1 MHSQLR
7 PFVQLLLAA
16 SLTLSIGSAQEELPV
31 FRGGTTLVEFT
42 VIALDGKGNPIT
54 DLKPDEIQIRE
65 KGHDRDLAFFRFEGG
80 EQEEASIQ
88 LPAGAFTN
96 RPELSPGPPRN
107 VTAILLDSLNTL
119 PEDQIYARAEVM
131 RFMRELA
138 PDTRVAIYS
147 LGRELQVLHDF
158 TDDPASLRE
167 SIARVDTRLEMQR
180 TDDVETMAVDA
191 QAFIDSLPLNVQ
203 ASFIP
208 AQTALIELA
217 QMANQQSSERR
228 TRQTLSAI
236 ETLGDHLAGIPGR
249 KSLVWISG
257 GIQMLSVTGQMGNG
271 PRGGIKSYEDWMRA
285 TGQKLATQGV
295 ALYAVDARGNHGSS
309 TSGGYEAKRVRTMTR
324 DRGRPGIFEEQIQAS
339 NLSND
344 PLPAMEKIA
353 EITGGRAIFHTNDMT
368 RGITAV
374 AADVKGT
381 YSIGFYAADEPDG
394 KWRPIDVKV
403 SRDGVKLRYS
413 QGYLAEAQAKSAR
426 PWTDQDW
433 NTAITSPV
441 SATSLAID
449 ARGALSPRADA
460 QEVSLTVQFAPEGL
474 HFQAAKDNRRLAFA
488 ELAFVDKA
496 ANGAFSV
503 KLQQLQLPYNA
514 EHPEE
519 PFQVHYS
526 WELAPGTETV
536 RVIVHDQLTG
546 QFGTLDLPV
555 AQLPRQQSK

>member
-1 MHSQLR
+1 MSSQIR
-7 PFVQLLLAA
+7 LLLAA
-16 SLTLSIGSAQEELPV
+16 SLLLSTANAQEEPLV

-54 DLKPDEIQIRE
+54 DLKPDEIAIRE
-65 KGHDRDLAFFRFEGG
+65 KGRDRELAFFRFEGG
-80 EQEEASIQ
+80 EQEETSVQ
-88 LPAGAFTN
+88 LPPGAFTN

-119 PEDQIYARAEVM
+119 PEDQIYARAQVM

-138 PDTRVAIYS
+138 PDTRVALYM
-147 LGRELQVLHDF
+147 LGRNLQVLHDF

-167 SIARVDTRLEMQR
+167 SIAEADTRLQMQMQ
-180 TDDVETMAVDA
+180 DDVETMAVDA
-191 QAFIDSLPLNVQ
+191 QAFIDSLPVDIQ
-203 ASFIP
+203 ASVIP
-208 AQTALIELA
+208 SQTALFELA

-228 TRQTLSAI
+228 TRQTLASL

-257 GIQMLSVTGQMGNG
+257 GIQMLSITGQMGNG

-339 NLSND
+339 QISND

-353 EITGGRAIFHTNDMT
+353 AVTGGRAIFHTNDMT

-374 AADVKGT
+374 ASDVKGT
-381 YSIGFYAADEPDG
+381 YSLGFYSVDPDG

-413 QGYLAEAQAKSAR
+413 QGYLAEAPAKTAQ
-426 PWTDQDW
+426 PWTDEDW
-433 NTAITSPV
+433 NRAIISPV
-441 SATSLAID
+441 SATSLTID
-449 ARGALSPRADA
+449 ARAALAPGGDA
-460 QEVSLTVQFAPEGL
+460 QQISLTVQFAPRGL
-474 HFQAAKDNRRLAFA
+474 HFQEAENDLRLAFV

-496 ANGAFSV
+496 VNGAFTIQ
-503 KLQQLQLPYNA
+503 LQQLRLPYNA
-514 EHPEE
+514 ERPAE
-519 PFQVHYS
+519 PFQVHHS
-526 WELAPGTETV
+526 WALAPGTDAV

-546 QFGTLDLPV
+546 QFGTLDLRT
-555 AQLPRQQSK
+555 AQLPRQTAQ

>member
-1 MHSQLR
+1 MIRSLR
-7 PFVQLLLAA
+7 PFARLLLVA
-16 SLTLSIGSAQEELPV
+16 SLTLSIGSAQEEPLV

-54 DLKPDEIQIRE
+54 DLKPDEIAVRE
-65 KGHDRDLAFFRFEGG
+65 KGRDRDLAVFRFEGG

-107 VTAILLDSLNTL
+107 VTAILLDSLNTA
-119 PEDQIYARAEVM
+119 PEDQVYARAQVM

-138 PDTRVAIYS
+138 PDTRIALYF
-147 LGRELQVLHDF
+147 LGRNLQVLHDF
-158 TDDPASLRE
+158 TDDPAALRD
-167 SIARVDTRLEMQR
+167 SVAKADTRLQMQMH
-180 TDDVETMAVDA
+180 DDVETMAVDA
-191 QAFIDSLPLNVQ
+191 QAFIDSLPADIQ
-203 ASFIP
+203 ASVIP
-208 AQTALIELA
+208 SQTALIELS

-228 TRQTLSAI
+228 TRQTLAAM

-309 TSGGYEAKRVRTMTR
+309 SSQGYEATRVRTMTR

-353 EITGGRAIFHTNDMT
+353 AITGGRAIFHTNDVT

-374 AADVKGT
+374 ASDVKGT
-381 YSIGFYAADEPDG
+381 YSLGFYAVDDPDG

-403 SRDGVKLRYS
+403 ARDGVKLRYS
-413 QGYLAEAQAKSAR
+413 QGYIAEAPAKTAR

-433 NTAITSPV
+433 STAITSPV

-449 ARGALSPRADA
+449 ARAALSPRANA
-460 QEVSLTVQFAPEGL
+460 QEVSLTVQFAPQGL
-474 HFQAAKDNRRLAFA
+474 HFQAAKDNRHLAFV
-488 ELAFVDKA
+488 EFAFVDKA
-496 ANGAFSV
+496 ANGAFSM
-503 KLQQLQLPYNA
+503 KLQQLQLPFNA
-514 EHPEE
+514 ERPDE
-519 PFQVHYS
+519 PYQAHHS

-546 QFGTLDLPV
+546 QFGTLDLP
-555 AQLPRQQSK
+555 ASQLPRQAAK

>member
-1 MHSQLR
+1 M
-7 PFVQLLLAA
+7 
-16 SLTLSIGSAQEELPV
+16 LSGAYAQEEPLV
-31 FRGGTTLVEFT
+31 FRGGATLVEFT

-54 DLKPDEIQIRE
+54 DLKPEEIAIRE
-65 KGHDRDLAFFRFEGG
+65 KGRDRDLAFFRFEGG
-80 EQEEASIQ
+80 EQEEASVQ

-119 PEDQIYARAEVM
+119 PEDQIYARAQVM

-138 PDTRVAIYS
+138 PDTRIALFF
-147 LGRELQVLHDF
+147 LGRNLQVLHDF
-158 TDDPASLRE
+158 TDDPAALRD
-167 SIARVDTRLEMQR
+167 SIAKAETRLQMQMH
-180 TDDVETMAVDA
+180 DDVETMAVDA
-191 QAFIDSLPLNVQ
+191 QAFIDSLPPDIQ
-203 ASFIP
+203 ASVIP
-208 AQTALIELA
+208 SQTALIELA
-217 QMANQQSSERR
+217 QMANQLTSERR
-228 TRQTLSAI
+228 TRQTLAAM

-309 TSGGYEAKRVRTMTR
+309 TSGAYEAKRVRTMTR

-339 NLSND
+339 NLSSD

-353 EITGGRAIFHTNDMT
+353 DITGGRAIFHTNDMT
-368 RGITAV
+368 RGIAAV
-374 AADVKGT
+374 ASDVKGT
-381 YSIGFYAADEPDG
+381 YSLGFYAVDEPDG
-394 KWRPIDVKV
+394 KWRPLDVKV

-413 QGYLAEAQAKSAR
+413 RGYLAEAPAKTAR
-426 PWTDQDW
+426 PWTEQEW
-433 NTAITSPV
+433 NTAISSPV
-441 SATSLAID
+441 SATSLTID
-449 ARGALSPRADA
+449 ARAALGPGADA
-460 QEVSLTVQFAPEGL
+460 QRISVTVQFAPQGL
-474 HFQAAKDNRRLAFA
+474 HFQAGKDDRRLAFA

-496 ANGAFSV
+496 ADGAFSM

-514 EHPEE
+514 EHPDE
-519 PFQVHYS
+519 PFQVHHS
-526 WELAPGTETV
+526 WELSPGTETV
-536 RVIVHDQLTG
+536 RVIVHDQSTG

-555 AQLPRQQSK
+555 ATLPRQQSQ

>member
-1 MHSQLR
+1 MTSQIR
-7 PFVQLLLAA
+7 LLLAV
-16 SLTLSIGSAQEELPV
+16 SLLLSGANAQEEPLV

-42 VIALDGKGNPIT
+42 VIALDGEGDPVT
-54 DLKPDEIQIRE
+54 DLSPQELSVRE
-65 KGHDRDLAFFRFEGG
+65 KGRPRELAFFRFEGG
-80 EQEEASIQ
+80 EQEETPVQ
-88 LPAGAFTN
+88 LPAGSFTN

-107 VTAILLDSLNTL
+107 VTAILLDSLNTQ
-119 PEDQIYARAEVM
+119 PEDQIYARAQVM

-138 PDTRVAIYS
+138 PDTRVALYL
-147 LGRELQVLHDF
+147 LGRDLQVLHDF
-158 TDDPASLRE
+158 TDDPASLRD
-167 SIARVDTRLEMQR
+167 SIAKADTRLQMQMH
-180 TDDVETMAVDA
+180 DDVETMAIDA
-191 QAFIDSLPLNVQ
+191 QAFIDSLPADIQ
-203 ASFIP
+203 ASVIP
-208 AQTALIELA
+208 SQTALIELA

-228 TRQTLSAI
+228 TRQTLASL

-257 GIQMLSVTGQMGNG
+257 GIQMLSITGQMGNG

-324 DRGRPGIFEEQIQAS
+324 DRGRPGIFEEQMQAS
-339 NLSND
+339 AISND

-353 EITGGRAIFHTNDMT
+353 GITGGRAIFHTNDMT

-374 AADVKGT
+374 ASDVKGT
-381 YSIGFYAADEPDG
+381 YSLGFYTVDDPDG

-413 QGYLAEAQAKSAR
+413 QGYLAAAPTKTAR

-441 SATSLAID
+441 SATTLAID
-449 ARGALSPRADA
+449 ARGALASRGDV
-460 QEVSLTVQFAPEGL
+460 QEVSLTVQFAPQSL
-474 HFQAAKDNRRLAFA
+474 HFQAAKTDLRLAFV
-488 ELAFVDKA
+488 ELALVDKA

-503 KLQQLQLPYNA
+503 KLQQLQLPYNR
-514 EHPEE
+514 EHPDK
-519 PFQVHYS
+519 PFQVHHS
-526 WELAPGTETV
+526 WTLAPGTDTV

-546 QFGTLDLPV
+546 QFGTLDLPM
-555 AQLPRQQSK
+555 AQLPRQAAQ